1 MYPASLRAALT
12 RTLAATIV
20 AAITAC
26 TVRVGGVA
34 IPIPDPTVDLPTPPP
49 SGGSGAGSTRVLA
62 RADDYLGV
70 PYKWGGTSP
79 RTGFDCSGYVQY
91 VYRREG
97 VQLPRTSRQ
106 QAVAGTRRPARW
118 DAAGPGDLV
127 MFANPGEPISHVAFY
142 VGNGRIIHS
151 SSSGGGVRYDDLA
164 SRRGQWYRQ
173 RLVAVRRVSGRG
185 PAIAKGLLERL
196 GLSEVRLDP
205 PDRAPRP

>member
-1 MYPASLRAALT
+1 MSPASLRTAAT
-12 RTLAATIV
+12 RALAASVILT
-20 AAITAC
+20 TLGC
-26 TVRVGGVA
+26 TVSVGGVA
-34 IPIPDPTVDLPTPPP
+34 IPIPDPTVDLPLPTPR
-49 SGGSGAGSTRVLA
+49 SGGAVSTRVLA
-62 RADDYLGV
+62 RADDYVGV

-97 VQLPRTSRQ
+97 VELPRTSRQ
-106 QAVAGTRRPARW
+106 QAVAGSRRPTRW

-127 MFANPGEPISHVAFY
+127 MFANPGEKISHVAFY

-151 SSSGGGVRYDDLA
+151 SSSGGGVRYDDLS

-185 PAIAKGLLERL
+185 PAIAKGLLGQL
-196 GLSEVRLDP
+196 GLDHVRLDP

>member
-1 MYPASLRAALT
+1 MYPASLRAAAA
-12 RTLAATIV
+12 RALAASLV
-20 AAITAC
+20 LGTASC
-26 TVRVGGVA
+26 TVRVGGVD
-34 IPIPDPTVDLPTPPP
+34 IPIPDPTVDLPLPAP
-49 SGGSGAGSTRVLA
+49 SPGGAGSTRVLA

-97 VQLPRTSRQ
+97 VELPRTSRQ
-106 QAVAGTRRPARW
+106 QAVAGTRRPTRW
-118 DAAGPGDLV
+118 DAASPGDLV
-127 MFANPGEPISHVAFY
+127 MFANPGEKISHVAFY
-142 VGNGRIIHS
+142 AGNGRIIHS
-151 SSSGGGVRYDDLA
+151 SSSGGGVRYDDLS

-173 RLVAVRRVSGRG
+173 RLVAVRRVSNRG

-196 GLSEVRLDP
+196 GLAQVRLDP